1 MMVVSIDCTHGN
13 QINMEVFTMF
23 KVRVESVLEGKKK
36 ARRQVSTDTFT
47 TKAEAD
53 AFVESCIGKQES
65 LCWRSWGLMVTER
78 NEQEGKLRVHYR
90 PACTLFAS
98 LTQTYEVISA

>member
-1 MMVVSIDCTHGN
+1 
-13 QINMEVFTMF
+13 MF
-23 KVRVESVLEGKKK
+23 KVRVESKLEGKKK
-36 ARRQVSTDTFT
+36 VRRQVSTDTFCT
-47 TKAEAD
+47 REEAD
-53 AFVESCIGKQES
+53 AFVESCINKQES
-65 LCWRSWGLMVTER
+65 LWWGSWGLMVTER

>member
-1 MMVVSIDCTHGN
+1 
-13 QINMEVFTMF
+13 MF
-23 KVRVESVLEGKKK
+23 KVRVTSHLEGNRKQRK
-36 ARRQVSTDTFT
+36 QVSTDTFRT
-47 TKAEAD
+47 REEAD
-53 AFVESCIGKQES
+53 AFVESCISKQES

-78 NEQEGKLRVHYR
+78 NEQDGKLRVHYR